1 MILPFIHERGRER
14 ERKRERKREREGGRE
29 REIHYSDIKGYS
41 NNIQRNNNSLIYNIY
56 NSYDSFFFG
65 RADHF

>member
-41 NNIQRNNNSLIYNIY
+41 NTIQRINNSLIYNIY
-56 NSYDSFFFG
+56 NLLLFI
-65 RADHF
+65 